1 MPVTM
6 SGYGQS
12 YMPMGGPDVGAAIY
26 GAQRQQ
32 VNFARMVELQKL
44 NLQKQA
50 LRQQAAMQAAQLAQR
65 EQARQDDL
73 AMQQTRFDLEER
85 KIDMQDAETQQRR
98 QDILAAYE
106 RAEQE
111 KSQREAQAL
120 LDERNKLT
128 SVGATEWD
136 GQGERPKQYYTLR
149 DGTVYDLSGVDM
161 GKVRGSSSQQAGAN
175 PDAIRKELNTLSAQ
189 GARPLGEGETYDS
202 RTHYPYI
209 GADGRVWLIQKTDGK
224 GNPIVSPEKQAK
236 PSPVEGYDSEDEY
249 NLYYKRYGTEASNP
263 DTARR
268 LKAMDLNLKNL
279 AKELGV
285 VAEKSTE
292 DGSVRETDGDISL
305 DKLRKLANAE
315 KAFIDEADLKKV
327 KTPWQDKLKK
337 AEAMVELHD
346 ALAAMEHAHD
356 EKWADTADM
365 KKTYK
370 ARMTKPAMDN
380 GFRGDELDKRL
391 EELWKSQGLPEYAEK
406 VEKRYQR
413 ALQAAKDLGW
423 RIPTRKGGRRIDA
436 SFINEMY
443 GLFMPKSK

>member
-161 GKVRGSSSQQAGAN
+161 GKVRGSSSQQTGAPN
-175 PDAIRKELNTLSAQ
+175 METVRKDLNEISKM
-189 GARPLGEGETYDS
+189 GGRPLQEGEQYDS
-202 RTHYPYI
+202 HTHRLYY
-209 GADGRVWLIQKTDGK
+209 GADGKTYLVPITDSK
-224 GNPIVSPEKQAK
+224 GNPVTPPEEKPK
-236 PSPVEGYDSEDEY
+236 PSPVEGYDSEEEY
-249 NLYYKRYGTEASNP
+249 LHYWNRYGEEASNP
-263 DTARR
+263 QMVLI
-268 LKAMDLNLKNL
+268 LKKIDLNIKNK
-279 AKELGV
+279 ARQLGV
-285 VAEKSTE
+285 IEVVEKPGE
-292 DGSVRETDGDISL
+292 KPKEEWREYSL
-305 DKLRKLANAE
+305 EKLRDLANTEKKAQADAE
-315 KAFIDEADLKKV
+315 LAGKI
-327 KTPWQDKLKK
+327 KTPWQDELKK

-346 ALAAMEHAHD
+346 AYAAFIHVND
-356 EKWADTADM
+356 KDWPDTAKA
-365 KKTYK
+365 KKKYEINQK
-370 ARMTKPAMDN
+370 SGPIAN
-380 GFRGDELDKRL
+380 GRL
-391 EELWKSQGLPEYAEK
+391 VTTTNPDAKSWEEHGVRRYAKEA
-406 VEKRYQR
+406 EKRYQR
-413 ALQAAKDLGW
+413 ALKTAIDLGW
-423 RIPTRKGGRRIDA
+423 PVMKDGKRRSLNVA
-436 SFINEMY
+436 LINGMY
-443 GLFMPKSK
+443 SMLMPSK

>member
-12 YMPMGGPDVGAAIY
+12 YMPMGGPGVGAAIY
-26 GAQRQQ
+26 GAQRQE

-44 NLQKQA
+44 NLQKRA
-50 LRQQAAMQAAQLAQR
+50 LRQQAAAQAAQLQQR
-65 EQARQDDL
+65 EQARQDEL

-85 KIDMQDAETQQRR
+85 KLDMQDAETQQRR
-98 QDILAAYE
+98 QDILDAYE
-106 RAEQE
+106 RAAQE
-111 KSQREAQAL
+111 KSQRDAQAL
-120 LDERNKLT
+120 QDERNKLT

-136 GQGERPKQYYTLR
+136 GQGEKPKQYYTMR

-161 GKVRGSSSQQAGAN
+161 GKVRGASSPQAAN
-175 PDAIRKELNTLSAQ
+175 PDAIRKELNELSKL
-189 GARPLGEGETYDS
+189 GARPLSEGETFDT
-202 RTHYPYI
+202 RTHYTHI
-209 GADGRVWLIQKTDGK
+209 GADGRVWLVQRTDGK
-224 GNPIVSPEKQAK
+224 GNPIVPPEKQAK
-236 PSPVEGYDSEDEY
+236 PSPVEGYDSEEEY
-249 NLYYKRYGTEASNP
+249 KLYYKRYGTEASNP
-263 DTARR
+263 DTAKR

-346 ALAAMEHAHD
+346 ALAAMEHVHD
-356 EKWADTADM
+356 EEWANTADM

-380 GFRGDELDKRL
+380 GFHGDELDKRL
-391 EELWKSQGLPEYAEK
+391 EELWKSQGLPEYAK
-406 VEKRYQR
+406 QAEKRYQR

-423 RIPTRKGGRRIDA
+423 RIPTGRGGRRIDA

>member
-189 GARPLGEGETYDS
+189 GARPLGDGEKPTQNE
-202 RTHYPYI
+202 TLYI
-209 GADGRVWLIQKTDGK
+209 GPNNQMFAVPKKTEENQTQEHDPRVNQTNPSAFATTELRNRYVAKYGRDVITASAESVVEAEGLIDEEAKNLGILLENGEMNLDNLDNLK
-224 GNPIVSPEKQAK
+224 KLAEYEKKEMKAHNLT
-236 PSPVEGYDSEDEY
+236 SLNY
-249 NLYYKRYGTEASNP
+249 NYGTLYEVAS
-263 DTARR
+263 T
-268 LKAMDLNLKNL
+268 L
-279 AKELGV
+279 AEHEGLSIYKDEKKVKEM
-285 VAEKSTE
+285 
-292 DGSVRETDGDISL
+292 
-305 DKLRKLANAE
+305 
-315 KAFIDEADLKKV
+315 IDEAHEDYNQELRG
-327 KTPWQDKLKK
+327 
-337 AEAMVELHD
+337 VETQSD
-346 ALAAMEHAHD
+346 RILATRNRD
-356 EKWADTADM
+356 ETI
-365 KKTYK
+365 
-370 ARMTKPAMDN
+370 
-380 GFRGDELDKRL
+380 KRIRDGA
-391 EELWKSQGLPEYAEK
+391 KRYAELSQK
-406 VEKRYQR
+406 IKQYSQE
-413 ALQAAKDLGW
+413 LID
-423 RIPTRKGGRRIDA
+423 RIRK
-436 SFINEMY
+436 
-443 GLFMPKSK
+443 FMPKTFGK